1 MDAYMVTFQEHGDE
15 RGMLVALEYEK
26 ECSFPIK
33 RVYYMYDTKENV
45 RRGYHAHRKLK
56 QLLIC
61 VNGSCKIH
69 LDDGEETRE
78 VVLDTPKKGLYLG
91 NGIWR
96 EMYDFT
102 PGTVLMSLSSELY
115 DESDYIRNYNQ
126 FIEEKKNNI

>member
-1 MDAYMVTFQEHGDE
+1 MVTFQEHGDE

-78 VVLDTPKKGLYLG
+78 VVLDTPKKGLYIG

-115 DESDYIRNYNQ
+115 DESDYIRNYHQ